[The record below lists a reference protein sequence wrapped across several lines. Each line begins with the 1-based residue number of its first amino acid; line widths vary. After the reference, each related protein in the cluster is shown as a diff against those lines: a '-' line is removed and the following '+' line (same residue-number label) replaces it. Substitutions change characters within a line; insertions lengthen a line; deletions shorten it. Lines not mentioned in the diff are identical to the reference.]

1 MLPTLDDIKQNIRR
15 YTNKGSLNK
24 YCPELLT
31 ILDQNY
37 PDISNLSERLYLW
50 VHQLDS
56 PPLCAHCHQQKVAFR
71 SFAKGYLQY
80 CSQKCASHYT
90 AQKIAKAC
98 LERYGVDNPNK
109 SAKIREKNRQT
120 NLERYGVEY
129 TTQSP
134 IVQEKIRQTNLE
146 RYGVEYTTQSH
157 IVQERAKQ
165 TILKRYG
172 VENAAQS
179 NIVRDKLRQTNLKRY
194 GVEYPSQSPEIRKR
208 IKRTN
213 LERYGVENPTQSEE
227 IRERI
232 KRTKKR
238 TNLERYGVENP
249 TQSEEIRERIK
260 RTNLERYG
268 VENPAQRY
276 LKSLY
281 PGFKCICDGL
291 WQFDCPH
298 PDCNKC
304 AEKTFET
311 IGSVHYMRVKQNT
324 ELCTKLLPIQDT
336 HASGTSLELIIR
348 HVLDESRIQ
357 YVTNDR
363 NTIYPQELDIYIP
376 SKKIA
381 IECNGIYWHSTPPK
395 SPKFH
400 YNKWLECKNKG
411 IQLLTIW
418 EDWLVN
424 KPQIVKSLILSK
436 LGIYEHRIGAR
447 QCVLSEIDGKESV
460 KFLNENH
467 IQGACKNN
475 CNLGLYYN
483 GDLIALMTFNKKRIG
498 ISSGS
503 YGDGVWELSRF
514 CSKIG
519 WQIIGGAQRL
529 IRYFINQYSP
539 TSLVSYA
546 SNDISNGNL
555 YEVLGFKSAE
565 HCTIGYWY
573 IHSKTLHRYHRFS
586 FSKNR
591 IKQLGL
597 APDCKNWTEK
607 EAMLAAGYLRIHD
620 SGTRKWVFNV

>member
-15 YTNKGSLNK
+15 YTNRGPLNK
-24 YCPELLT
+24 YCPELLA

-37 PDISNLSERLYLW
+37 SGISNLSERLYLW
-50 VHQLDS
+50 VHKLDS
-56 PPLCAHCHQQKVAFR
+56 PPMCAHCHQKKAAFR

-80 CSQKCASHYT
+80 CSTKCASHYA

-109 SAKIREKNRQT
+109 SPKIREKTRRTNLERYGVEYPFQSKIVRDKIRRT

-134 IVQEKIRQTNLE
+134 VVKERARRTNLE
-146 RYGVEYTTQSH
+146 
-157 IVQERAKQ
+157 
-165 TILKRYG
+165 RYG

-179 NIVRDKLRQTNLKRY
+179 NIVRDKLRRTNLERY

-208 IKRTN
+208 VAQTNMERYGVTNIMQSPIFQERARQTN
-213 LERYGVENPTQSEE
+213 LERYGVEYPSQSPE
-227 IRERI
+227 IR
-232 KRTKKR
+232 KRVAQ
-238 TNLERYGVENP
+238 TNMERYGV
-249 TQSEEIRERIK
+249 
-260 RTNLERYG
+260 TN
-268 VENPAQRY
+268 VAQKD
-276 LKSLY
+276 LKISY
-281 PGFKCICDGL
+281 PGLIKASGEKWIFKC
-291 WQFDCPH
+291 PH
-298 PDCNKC
+298 TDCNHCSEKC
-304 AEKTFET
+304 FET
-311 IGSVHYMRVKQNT
+311 IGPVHYMRVRQNT

-348 HVLDESRIQ
+348 HILDENGIQ
-357 YVTNDR
+357 YITNDR

-400 YNKWLECKNKG
+400 YNKWLECKNKN

-424 KPQIVKSLILSK
+424 KPKIVKSLILSK
-436 LGIYEHRIGAR
+436 LGIYEYRIGAR
-447 QCVLSEIDGKESV
+447 QCELSEVNGKESV

-514 CSKIG
+514 CSKMG

-529 IRYFINQYSP
+529 IRYFIKQYNP
-539 TSLVSYA
+539 TGLVSYA

-555 YEVLGFKSAE
+555 YEVLGFKSTE
-565 HCTIGYWY
+565 RCTIGYWY
-573 IHSKTLHRYHRFS
+573 IHPKTLHRYHRFS

-597 APDCKNWTEK
+597 APDCENWTEK
-607 EAMLAAGYLRIHD
+607 EAMLAAGYLRIYD
-620 SGTRKWVFNV
+620 SGVCKWILNT